1 MSDLRYTL
9 VSDGSSDEALL
20 PLLNWL
26 LRQNRV
32 SRAIQAEWA
41 DLRRL
46 QRPPKSLPARIQW
59 SIELYPCD
67 LVFVHRDAEREPPA
81 IRVAEIE
88 DALTAAVKST
98 AVPPA
103 VCVVPVRMQEAW
115 LLFDEAA
122 LRRAA
127 ANPNGR
133 MPMALPPLADVE
145 QRPDPKGDLHELLR
159 EASGLTGRRRR
170 RLRVRACAKLVT
182 QFIADFSPL
191 RTLPAFSALEADIRE
206 RVAEHNWAEA

>member
-1 MSDLRYTL
+1 MPALRYTL

-20 PLLNWL
+20 PVLTWL
-26 LRQNRV
+26 LRESRVNRAV
-32 SRAIQAEWA
+32 QPEWA

-46 QRPPKSLPARIQW
+46 PGPPKSLPARIER
-59 SIELYPCD
+59 SVELYPCD
-67 LVFVHRDAEREPPA
+67 LLFVHRDAERGPHG
-81 IRVAEIE
+81 IRVAEIKE
-88 DALTAAVKST
+88 ALASALQSAT
-98 AVPPA
+98 VPPA

-133 MPMALPPLADVE
+133 VPLALPRLAE
-145 QRPDPKGDLHELLR
+145 LEELPNPKRALHELLR
-159 EASGLTGRRRR
+159 EASELGDRRRQ

-182 QFIADFSPL
+182 QFIEDFSAL
-191 RTLPAFSALEADIRE
+191 RALPAFRALEADIRTA
-206 RVAEHNWAEA
+206 VTEHGWALP